1 MARASVPIEFAVDED
16 PDVYSPMTTRLAQL
30 AVIDVL
36 SVGVALRLG
45 PELLSRLERA
55 QLSLRDKRLQPVD

>member
-1 MARASVPIEFAVDED
+1 MPVEFSVDED

-30 AVIDVL
+30 AIIDVL

-45 PELLSRLERA
+45 PELMVRLERSHA
-55 QLSLRDKRLQPVD
+55 SLRDKRLQTLD